1 MSGAISETIILYA
14 LKCNGSYVKVEA
26 GGCRLVAMDKA
37 SVFKDIPS
45 LQAVIKEASVLGD
58 LRLVELRLTEHEI
71 GPVEEI

>member
-1 MSGAISETIILYA
+1 
-14 LKCNGSYVKVEA
+14 
-26 GGCRLVAMDKA
+26 VAMNKA